1 MFLEEKEEKNRT
13 INIIPLIDIIFLMLI
28 FFMLATNFYKDKEI
42 DFIVPKNKVELT
54 NTSEEFLEIRLNEDK
69 YLCNNEEMN
78 FGELSEK
85 FLKIWREK
93 DYEGVSADTPR
104 HRAGSI
110 SQESLGVERSVRE
123 PHYNPAEALGSIR
136 GLVAGSFYDG

>member
-93 DYEGVSADTPR
+93 DYEGVVIFNNEKS
-104 HRAGSI
+104 
-110 SQESLGVERSVRE
+110 EVR
-123 PHYNPAEALGSIR
+123 NLIR
-136 GLVAGSFYDG
+136 LLDILNKNKVSKFFFGEKNVYKKR